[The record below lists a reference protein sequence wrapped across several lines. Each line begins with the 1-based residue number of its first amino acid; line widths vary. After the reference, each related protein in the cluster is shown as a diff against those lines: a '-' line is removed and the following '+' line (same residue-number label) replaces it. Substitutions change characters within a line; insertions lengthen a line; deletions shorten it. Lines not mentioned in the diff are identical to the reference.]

1 MATLLLIRHGRT
13 TANSTGVLAG
23 WTPGVY
29 LDDEGRKQVDAL
41 AARLERVPLTGIVTS
56 PLERCRETAQ
66 ALGGVEHTP
75 VVDERLGEVR
85 YGDWQGKEL
94 KQLAKDKLWKAVQQH
109 PSGVT
114 FPGEGGESMRA
125 MADRVVDAVRDW
137 DTRVEAEHGP
147 DALWVAVSH
156 GDPIKAILADALGL
170 HLDAFQRITVDP
182 CSVSVVR
189 YTPLRSFVVRTNDT
203 GGELASLA
211 PPKRR
216 RRRTRRTARDSD
228 AAVGGGVV
236 GVGF

>member
-1 MATLLLIRHGRT
+1 VATLLLVRHGRT
-13 TANSTGVLAG
+13 TANTSGVLAG
-23 WTPGVY
+23 WTSGVH
-29 LDDEGRKQVDAL
+29 LDDEGRKQADAL
-41 AARLERVPLTGIVTS
+41 AARLERIPITGIVCS
-56 PLERCRETAQ
+56 PLERCRETAETI
-66 ALGGVEHTP
+66 GGIRHTP
-75 VVDERLGEVR
+75 VIDERLGEVR

-94 KQLAKDKLWKAVQQH
+94 KHLAKDKLWKAVQQH
-109 PSGVT
+109 PSSVT

-137 DTRVEAEHGP
+137 DARVEQEHGP

-189 YTPLRSFVVRTNDT
+189 YTPLRPFVVRTNDT
-203 GGELASLA
+203 GGELASLV

-216 RRRTRRTARDSD
+216 RRVRRTSRDSD
-228 AAVGGGVV
+228 AAVGGGAV